1 MKVPRSMIGFT
12 AVLLLALG
20 GSAGTC
26 GQKSQRAIWVSAY
39 LRAVKQDIV
48 LPVSEIDFGA
58 FTHLIHFSVRP
69 RSDGT
74 LDVSAISAAS
84 SQEVVQAAHAVG
96 GKVLLC
102 AGGSDTGAAWA
113 PAIADPATR
122 SALVDA
128 LLAMVTDRN
137 YDGIDLDFEPL
148 DPARLG
154 DPSLLANFGAFV
166 DELHARLAPQGLLLT
181 AAPGPTSLEAGFYA
195 ARQAEFDQINVQT
208 YNLSGVSTKE
218 TWHNSALTSGG
229 AVNWSNGQPLPS
241 CESKLQLFRDAGAA
255 PGKLGLGIDFN
266 GKTWAGASGPQQ
278 MLTGVSPPQPI
289 SYAQVMD
296 TLYSS
301 SAYHWDDGPKVPW
314 ILVAGSSPAFV
325 SYDDERSVAAK
336 IDYLRSQR
344 LGGAMIWELSAGYRP
359 GQPPGLRDALLQAIK
374 KAAGR

>member
-1 MKVPRSMIGFT
+1 MKTPRSLIGFT
-12 AVLLLALG
+12 AVLLLG
-20 GSAGTC
+20 FGVSAGHC
-26 GQKSQRAIWVSAY
+26 GPKSQPAIWVSAY

-84 SQEVVQAAHAVG
+84 SQEVVQAAHAAAR
-96 GKVLLC
+96 KVLLC

-113 PAIADPATR
+113 PAIADPALR

-128 LLAMVTDRN
+128 LLAMVTDRH

-154 DPSLLANFGAFV
+154 DPSLLADFGTFV
-166 DELHARLAPQGLLLT
+166 DELQARL
-181 AAPGPTSLEAGFYA
+181 SLEAGFYA